1 VLTANVCQTEART
14 STNDY
19 FPSQLTPRE
28 NPFYLDLPPSAGCTG
43 TTYNASTATS
53 AMSHPPSSRSRST
66 LNEPTTSGRSKSNSA
81 TLHQIQNGSNPFTRL
96 GRSYRRSERPAAG
109 ADDRKGIVSHCA
121 VGHIS
126 SGTGNCCE
134 FILHLP
140 VGGKVKGTF

>member
-53 AMSHPPSSRSRST
+53 AMSHPPSSRSRVT
-66 LNEPTTSGRSKSNSA
+66 LNEPTTSGRAKSNSA